1 MNEFTTNKNK
11 ALLWNLMLESNVF
24 DSVPENH
31 FEKVK
36 SMFENEIEEVGKTLK
51 HGSSLTELNK
61 GVLLEMTQKIGS
73 LRTTSSDTVSNVVP
87 ITNADIRD
95 QRNKEFTENLSIKQN
110 DFNNMIKLNKPSDI
124 DFTYDKDTPIKDNM
138 DEILENMMKQR
149 EKDMNALLSDNNPE
163 SASKWINNTSPVL
176 IEDLTDKSKKPNKE
190 VRFLD
195 TEKSSVDLL
204 GFLGKPM
211 QPPLPLLHEM
221 KKMHLECIEKLNICI
236 KQLES

>member
-1 MNEFTTNKNK
+1 MSEFTTNKNK

-24 DSVPENH
+24 ASVPEKH

-51 HGSSLTELNK
+51 PESSLTELNK
-61 GVLLEMTQKIGS
+61 AVLLEMTQKIGS

-163 SASKWINNTSPVL
+163 SASKWINNTSHVL

-211 QPPLPLLHEM
+211 QQPLPLLHEM